1 MTRRFATGFVLASY
15 LGLAATACGDVKSD
29 LITGATGGAAGAPG
43 GASTGGASSGSS
55 GMGGTSPTGGAS
67 AGGAGAGGAGSGGA
81 SAGSSSGGATGGSA
95 GTPECT
101 VETADTD
108 CTGPD
113 RNLCNPD
120 TGTCVECTAE
130 AHCDADEDCSDDLGE
145 CAERCAG
152 PSDCTDDEDRFCD
165 LAIGG
170 FCVECLADAD
180 CPSNQCSNWSCD

>member
-1 MTRRFATGFVLASY
+1 MTRVCVGIAFALCFGI
-15 LGLAATACGDVKSD
+15 AATACGDVRSD
-29 LITGATGGAAGAPG
+29 LITGASGGNAGSPG
-43 GASTGGASSGSS
+43 GTSTGGASSGSS
-55 GMGGTSPTGGAS
+55 GMGGTSPTGGTS
-67 AGGAGAGGAGSGGA
+67 TGGAGAGGAGVGGANAGASSGGA
-81 SAGSSSGGATGGSA
+81 SGGSG

-101 VETADTD
+101 VATADTD

-120 TGTCVECTAE
+120 TGKCVECTAE
-130 AHCDADEDCSDDLGE
+130 AHCDTDEDCSEDLGE
-145 CAERCAG
+145 CAERCTST
-152 PSDCTDDEDRFCD
+152 SDCIDDEDRFCD